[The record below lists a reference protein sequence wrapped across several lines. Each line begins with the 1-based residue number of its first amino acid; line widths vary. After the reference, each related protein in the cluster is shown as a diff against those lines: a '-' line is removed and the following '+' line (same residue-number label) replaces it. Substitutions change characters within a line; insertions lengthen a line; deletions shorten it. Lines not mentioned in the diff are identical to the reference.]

1 MLALFTTLLVVIV
14 GTQLPATGKTSA
26 VSSSAVVASAEAEV
40 ADNSEINDLEINDLK
55 ADEATEE
62 SVDLE
67 GSVVEEEQSSEETAE
82 DSSEAETEAS
92 VDAAEENVAGEE
104 VAEEGTAEG
113 SSPSVTAEERVR
125 RKLLIQADREYA
137 AGNFSAA
144 RALYQQAKNQ
154 TWLIP
159 QQFRAL
165 PPEPFTDEAALRP
178 GAAVYWREAK
188 AGADN
193 QTPAQTLTALGLLTE
208 EYPAFIPGHLRY
220 AIALQEND
228 QPDAAADVL
237 EAALTQYP
245 GQSDL
250 LLAQI
255 DLFMAQAQWL
265 EAAIASR
272 QFVALNP
279 DHESTE
285 QQQQLAAENLQ
296 RFQRETRA
304 EIREGAIANVFTGAL
319 GYALTGNI
327 FGPFTAAN
335 STILLLQG
343 ENTVGAQVSNQI
355 RQRLPMLQNPEAIGY
370 VRRIGNRLS
379 KATGRRDLDYEFHII
394 LDPNLNAFAL
404 PGGKIFVNAG
414 AILDTQSEAELAGL
428 LSHELAHAVLSHGFQ
443 IATRSNLSS
452 SIAQYL
458 PYGGLI
464 NNVFLSGYSR
474 DMERQADIVGTQIL
488 AASDYAADGVYNVM
502 VTLNEQAQASGRNV
516 PTWISSHPNP
526 EDRVTYLK
534 TLVERGGYD
543 RYAYEGVASHEEIQ
557 AVVARELAAY
567 QAQQTAEHSPEEVVD
582 DAVEERQQ
590 TDLYDAVDRFNW

>member
-1 MLALFTTLLVVIV
+1 MLALFTTLVVV
-14 GTQLPATGKTSA
+14 VSTQLSATGKVPTMPSA
-26 VSSSAVVASAEAEV
+26 IVASAEREVTADLEEV
-40 ADNSEINDLEINDLK
+40 AADSDTNDLEV
-55 ADEATEE
+55 DEAAEE

-67 GSVVEEEQSSEETAE
+67 GADIEEAQPSEEPSE
-82 DSSEAETEAS
+82 DSSQEETEGSADS
-92 VDAAEENVAGEE
+92 AEDAAED
-104 VAEEGTAEG
+104 

-137 AGNFSAA
+137 AGNFAAA
-144 RALYQQAKNQ
+144 RALYQQAKDQ

-159 QQFRAL
+159 QQFSTL
-165 PPEPFTDEAALRP
+165 PPEPFTDEASLRP
-178 GAAVYWREAK
+178 GAAVYWREAQ
-188 AGADN
+188 AGANN

-228 QPDAAADVL
+228 QPEAASDVL
-237 EAALTQYP
+237 EAALTLYP

-255 DLFMAQAQWL
+255 DFFMAQEQWL

-272 QFVALNP
+272 QFVVLNS
-279 DHESTE
+279 DHVATE
-285 QQQQLAAENLQ
+285 QQQQLADQNLQ
-296 RFQRETRA
+296 RFQQETRA
-304 EIREGAIANVFTGAL
+304 EIREGAIANVITGAL
-319 GYALTGNI
+319 GYALTGSI

-335 STILLLQG
+335 SAILLLQG

-355 RQRLPMLQNPEAIGY
+355 RQRIPMLQNPEALGY

-379 KATGRRDLDYEFHII
+379 QATGRRDLDYEFHII

-443 IATRSNLSS
+443 IATRGNLSS

-474 DMERQADIVGTQIL
+474 NMERQADIVGTQIL
-488 AASDYAADGVYNVM
+488 AASNYAADGVYNVM
-502 VTLNEQAQASGRNV
+502 ITLNEQAQASGRSV

-534 TLVERGGYD
+534 ALVERGGYD

-557 AVVARELAAY
+557 VIVARELAAY
-567 QAQQTAEHSPEEVVD
+567 RAQRAAEQSSDSVD
-582 DAVEERQQ
+582 DAVEAQ
-590 TDLYDAVDRFNW
+590 